1 MNENKSNFR
10 PIFVSQEEEDVINDI
25 RALEFGRI
33 LINIQNNT
41 MINREITKTIKNIR
55 KKNNIQ
61 NDSSNNVSLDDYN

>member
-10 PIFVSQEEEDVINDI
+10 PIFVSPEEEDVINDI
-25 RALEFGRI
+25 RALEFGKI
-33 LINIQNNT
+33 LINIQNST
-41 MINREITKTIKNIR
+41 MVNREITKTIRNIR